1 MHKSSTRRILGVVGA
16 AFTAVVSFILAVI
29 PAGAMTVTFVR
40 HAESQANA
48 DGIIDTKVP
57 GPGLTELGSEPRRTR
72 SPMISSGRI
81 TTAST
86 HRR

>member
-1 MHKSSTRRILGVVGA
+1 MHKSSTRRVLGVMGA
-16 AFTAVVSFILAVI
+16 AFAAVLSFIVTVV

-57 GPGLTELGSEPRRTR
+57 GPGLTDLGQDAGGRRCR
-72 SPMISSGRI
+72 HPER
-81 TTAST
+81 TAA
-86 HRR
+86 